1 MREHLDF
8 VSSEAPGESRCLWRA
23 RPSGGRPGTHR
34 LLDTTPRDTL
44 DREVEGPAK
53 PLQQT
58 PATRAQDLVIAL
70 AMPWPMWGRATRP
83 SRPSCSN
90 PVSVFRTIPGIGPEL
105 ARCVH
110 DALDVDTLE
119 ALEAAAYDGRLE
131 QVPNTAMAHELG
143 RTRDWVVIYFYDDH
157 HQEGQHTVV
166 TETQGPLRG
175 RRVVRGLQA
184 ECGEVYRASSHV
196 AQVARSRPKA
206 K

>member
-1 MREHLDF
+1 
-8 VSSEAPGESRCLWRA
+8 
-23 RPSGGRPGTHR
+23 
-34 LLDTTPRDTL
+34 
-44 DREVEGPAK
+44 
-53 PLQQT
+53 
-58 PATRAQDLVIAL
+58 
-70 AMPWPMWGRATRP
+70 MPWPMWGRATRP